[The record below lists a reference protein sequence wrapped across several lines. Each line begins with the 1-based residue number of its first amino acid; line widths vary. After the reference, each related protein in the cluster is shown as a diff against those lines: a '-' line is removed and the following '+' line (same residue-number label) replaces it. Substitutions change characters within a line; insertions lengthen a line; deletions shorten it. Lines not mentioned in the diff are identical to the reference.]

1 MFVFFL
7 GLLFCNRNIIFDSNL
22 RCRKVAKLE
31 MMAKTW
37 SNYHSG
43 HTFSTVFFLGC
54 HTSIQHVDSSW
65 MFIDPFTDDLSE
77 PCILFF
83 PIVP

>member
-7 GLLFCNRNIIFDSNL
+7 GLHFCNRNIIFDSNL

-43 HTFSTVFFLGC
+43 HTFSTVFFFGLPYINPTCGFF
-54 HTSIQHVDSSW
+54 VD
-65 MFIDPFTDDLSE
+65 
-77 PCILFF
+77 
-83 PIVP
+83 VH